1 MYLYMYNLYTCYVQT
16 TAKFRE
22 KYNQIYNISGDE
34 DGQSNDEDL
43 VIRSFTDDPEIPL
56 QQIMVRQ
63 HTYIHVHTVLYNNI
77 IIIQCTCTFCVVNST
92 GKGYSYHPG
101 LHV

>member
-1 MYLYMYNLYTCYVQT
+1 MCVQCTCTCTCYVQT

-34 DGQSNDEDL
+34 DGERNDEDL

-56 QQIMVRQ
+56 QQIMVRPC
-63 HTYIHVHTVLYNNI
+63 TYILYCI
-77 IIIQCTCTFCVVNST
+77 IIILS
-92 GKGYSYHPG
+92 
-101 LHV
+101 